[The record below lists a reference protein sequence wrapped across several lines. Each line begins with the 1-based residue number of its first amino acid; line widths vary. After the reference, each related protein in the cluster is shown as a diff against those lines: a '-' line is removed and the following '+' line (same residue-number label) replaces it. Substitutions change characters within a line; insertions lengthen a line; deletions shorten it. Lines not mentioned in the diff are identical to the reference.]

1 MGIHTGL
8 GWAFSGGIRS
18 GDGGSASVN
27 FTSIGN
33 ELIHNQLE
41 RMFSLDFCGE
51 KHTDESGLAHSVDDV
66 RALSKMKS
74 STKMIDGHYEVALP
88 WRNDRPLLPNN
99 RKLASKRLEC
109 LKRKLEKDSKLF
121 EKYKDKIDEYLNLG
135 YAKQVPENLQNLQ
148 VGEAWYI
155 PHHATMQS
163 KFRVVFDC
171 AARFNNTSLNEQ
183 LLKEPDFTNNLV
195 GVLIKFRQDQYA
207 FTCDIKS
214 MFHQIN
220 VSPFDSNYLRFLWW
234 PNHDLNCTP
243 VDYQMTVHPFGAT
256 SSPSVA
262 GYALKKVAE
271 DNSIDADQLVIKTV
285 QRNFYVDDCLKS
297 MSDID
302 STINLIEQL
311 RALLLSG
318 GFFLTKFTSNCCK
331 ILFLFQGLIGQ

>member
-1 MGIHTGL
+1 
-8 GWAFSGGIRS
+8 
-18 GDGGSASVN
+18 
-27 FTSIGN
+27 
-33 ELIHNQLE
+33 
-41 RMFSLDFCGE
+41 MFSLNFCGE
-51 KHTDESGLAHSVDDV
+51 KYTDESDLAHSVDDV

-88 WRNDRPLLPNN
+88 WKNDKPLLPNN

-109 LKRKLEKDSKLF
+109 LKRKLEKDSELF

-135 YAKQVPENLQNLQ
+135 YAKQVPENLQNPQ

-183 LLKEPDFTNNLV
+183 LLKGPDFTNNLV
-195 GVLIKFRQDQYA
+195 GVLIRFRQDQYA

-234 PNHDLNCTP
+234 PNHHLNCTP
-243 VDYQMTVHPFGAT
+243 VDYQMIVHPFGAT
-256 SSPSVA
+256 SFPSVA
-262 GYALKKVAE
+262 GYALRKLAD
-271 DNSIDADQLVIKTV
+271 DNSTDADQMVIKTV

-297 MSDID
+297 ISDID

-318 GFFLTKFTSNCCK
+318 GFFPHQIYIKLP
-331 ILFLFQGLIGQ
+331 